1 MNTFTRRDAEQRD
14 RDDPLA
20 PLRARFELP
29 PGVIYLDGNSLGA
42 LPRGVAEH
50 VQTCITQE
58 WGEGLIRSWNDAGWY
73 ALAGEVGA
81 RLAPLIGAEAD
92 EVIVSDNTSVNLFK
106 VLSAA
111 LRMRADR
118 SHLLLE
124 AGDFPTSHYIAAS
137 AAGQAGQTVQVC
149 EASILA
155 DRIDESVS
163 VVSLTQVNYRTG
175 YRHDLAEITR
185 RAHAAGALVVWDLCH
200 SAGAMPCDLNAHQV
214 DFAVGCGY
222 KFLNG
227 GPGAPAF
234 LYVARRHVHE
244 ARHPLTGWFGHARP
258 FAFEPD
264 FEPVADI
271 RRMLT
276 GTPGILGLR
285 ALQAALEVFEGVSLQ
300 ALRDRSVALTEF
312 MMQLIDQQVQ
322 GLGLKVLTP
331 RAPEQRGS
339 QVSVTHPEAYAVM
352 QALIERGVIG
362 DVRAP
367 DILRFGLAPMY
378 STFTEIWDAMA
389 HLKDILERGV
399 YREARFSLRKTVT

>member
-1 MNTFTRRDAEQRD
+1 
-14 RDDPLA
+14 
-20 PLRARFELP
+20 
-29 PGVIYLDGNSLGA
+29 
-42 LPRGVAEH
+42 
-50 VQTCITQE
+50 
-58 WGEGLIRSWNDAGWY
+58 
-73 ALAGEVGA
+73 
-81 RLAPLIGAEAD
+81 
-92 EVIVSDNTSVNLFK
+92 
-106 VLSAA
+106 
-111 LRMRADR
+111 
-118 SHLLLE
+118 
-124 AGDFPTSHYIAAS
+124 
-137 AAGQAGQTVQVC
+137 
-149 EASILA
+149 
-155 DRIDESVS
+155 
-163 VVSLTQVNYRTG
+163 
-175 YRHDLAEITR
+175 
-185 RAHAAGALVVWDLCH
+185 
-200 SAGAMPCDLNAHQV
+200 
-214 DFAVGCGY
+214 
-222 KFLNG
+222 
-227 GPGAPAF
+227 
-234 LYVARRHVHE
+234 VHE

>member
-1 MNTFTRRDAEQRD
+1 MKAFTRSDAEQRD
-14 RDDPLA
+14 RSDPLA
-20 PLRARFELP
+20 HLRARFELP

-42 LPRGVAEH
+42 LPLGVAEQ
-50 VQTCITQE
+50 VQTSIKNE
-58 WGEGLIRSWNDAGWY
+58 WGNGLIRSWNDAGWY
-73 ALAGEVGA
+73 ELSSQVGA
-81 RLAPLIGAEAD
+81 RLAPLIGAQAD
-92 EVIVSDNTSVNLFK
+92 EVIVSDSTSVNLFK

-111 LRMRADR
+111 LRMRSDR

-124 AGDFPTSHYIAAS
+124 AGDFPTSHYIAGS
-137 AAGQAGQTVQVC
+137 AAAQAGQTIRVC
-149 EASILA
+149 EASTLA

-200 SAGAMPCDLNAHQV
+200 SAGAMPCDLNAHAV

-234 LYVARRHVHE
+234 LYVARRHLGE

-285 ALQAALEVFEGVSLQ
+285 ALQAALEAFEGVSLQ
-300 ALRDRSVALTEF
+300 ALRDRSEALTGF
-312 MMQLIDQQVQ
+312 MMQLIDQQLP
-322 GLGLKVLTP
+322 GHDLKVLTP
-331 RAPEQRGS
+331 RVAERRGS

-378 STFTEIWDAMA
+378 TTFTEIWDAIT
-389 HLKDILERGV
+389 HLKDILERGS
-399 YREARFSLRKTVT
+399 YREARFSLRKAVT

>member
-1 MNTFTRRDAEQRD
+1 MSALTRQDAEQRD
-14 RDDPLA
+14 RSDSLA
-20 PLRARFELP
+20 HLRARFELP
-29 PGVIYLDGNSLGA
+29 PGIIYLDGNSLGA

-50 VQTCITQE
+50 VQTTIARE
-58 WGEGLIRSWNDAGWY
+58 WGQGLIRSWNDAGWY
-73 ALAGEVGA
+73 ELSSEVGA
-81 RLAPLIGAEAD
+81 RLAPLIGAETD

-106 VLSAA
+106 MLSAA

-137 AAGQAGQTVQVC
+137 AAAQAGQTVQVC
-149 EASILA
+149 QTSTLA

-175 YRHDLAEITR
+175 HRHDLAEITR

-200 SAGAMPCDLNAHQV
+200 SAGAMPCDLNVNEV

-234 LYVARRHVHE
+234 LYVARRHLHE
-244 ARHPLTGWFGHARP
+244 VRHPLTGWFGHARP

-264 FEPVADI
+264 FQPVADI

-285 ALQAALEVFEGVSLQ
+285 ALKAALEAFEGVNLQ
-300 ALRDRSVALTEF
+300 ALRDRSVALTGF
-312 MMQLIDQQVQ
+312 MMQLIDQQLQ

-331 RAPEQRGS
+331 RVPEQRGS

-378 STFTEIWDAMA
+378 TTFTEIWDAIA
-389 HLKDILERGV
+389 HLKDILLSGC
-399 YREARFSLRKTVT
+399 YRESRFNERKAVT